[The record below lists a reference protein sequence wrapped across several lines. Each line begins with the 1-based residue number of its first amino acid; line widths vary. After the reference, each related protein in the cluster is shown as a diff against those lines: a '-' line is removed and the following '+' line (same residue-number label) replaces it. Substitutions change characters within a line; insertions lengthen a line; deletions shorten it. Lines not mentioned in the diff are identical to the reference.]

1 MNILLN
7 KWTVTFNN
15 NRSSIYIFLENF
27 FFLEVGNS
35 KVLWK
40 KPSLS
45 FLASSNLHTLWLVLL
60 LRTSTPT
67 VRYFFYYKQTRK
79 CTRENAT
86 LNLFFSNRQLIPLT
100 LPSNDMYLQ
109 HIKST
114 CNYLSNLLI

>member
-1 MNILLN
+1 MNLLLN

-27 FFLEVGNS
+27 FFLESRKFKSFVEKALSLFFS
-35 KVLWK
+35 K
-40 KPSLS
+40 
-45 FLASSNLHTLWLVLL
+45 FEFTYTMAGI
-60 LRTSTPT
+60 T
-67 VRYFFYYKQTRK
+67 VKDVNAHGTIFFYYKQTRK
-79 CTRENAT
+79 CTRKNAT